1 MDNVAKNENTIIY
14 AEKRTQLLKGKIF
27 DKTKI
32 VNENQS
38 YKKLTNKKKLHSC
51 SKRSQKMHGES
62 LTIFG
67 KNFHLDH
74 KLRLFILFSYD

>member
-38 YKKLTNKKKLHSC
+38 YKKLTNKKTTLML
-51 SKRSQKMHGES
+51 KRSQKMHGES

>member
-38 YKKLTNKKKLHSC
+38 YKKLTNKKTTLMLK
-51 SKRSQKMHGES
+51 KKP
-62 LTIFG
+62 
-67 KNFHLDH
+67 KNAW
-74 KLRLFILFSYD
+74 

>member
-38 YKKLTNKKKLHSC
+38 YKNLLTKKTTLMLKKKP
-51 SKRSQKMHGES
+51 
-62 LTIFG
+62 
-67 KNFHLDH
+67 KNAW
-74 KLRLFILFSYD
+74 

>member
-1 MDNVAKNENTIIY
+1 MGNVAKNENTIIY

-38 YKKLTNKKKLHSC
+38 HKKLTNKKNYTHA
-51 SKRSQKMHGES
+51 QKEAKKCMV
-62 LTIFG
+62 
-67 KNFHLDH
+67 N
-74 KLRLFILFSYD
+74 R